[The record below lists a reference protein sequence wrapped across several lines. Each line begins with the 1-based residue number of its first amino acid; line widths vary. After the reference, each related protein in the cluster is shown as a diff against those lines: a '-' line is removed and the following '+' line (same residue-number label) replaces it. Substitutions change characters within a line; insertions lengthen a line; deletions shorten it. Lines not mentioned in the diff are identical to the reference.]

1 MRPSTTRRGRERSW
15 SPTGR
20 SGRCARACCSAAPAD
35 APSRRSPRGDRR
47 RTAFPTGRRRS
58 ALRRTAA
65 CPGRLPVSRRP
76 RAPAVPPPDRGGGLL
91 GQPHRVELIV
101 QIVAR
106 RDGPISHLRVVRD
119 DPVPLQR
126 VEVVGLFVQEPLLE
140 LPDITLALFHVAR
153 PSLLDEQLVESLVVV
168 AAVVGGL
175 LSVDWNL

>member
-1 MRPSTTRRGRERSW
+1 MTRPRRRRSS

-20 SGRCARACCSAAPAD
+20 SGRCAGACCSAGPAD

-65 CPGRLPVSRRP
+65 CPGQPPASRRP
-76 RAPAVPPPDRGGGLL
+76 RAPAVPPPDRSGLL

-101 QIVAR
+101 QIVTR
-106 RDGPISHLRVVRD
+106 RDGPIFHLGVVRD

-126 VEVVGLFVQEPLLE
+126 VKVVHLFVEEPLLE
-140 LPDITLALFHVAR
+140 LPDVALPLFHVAR
-153 PSLLDEQLVESLVVV
+153 PP
-168 AAVVGGL
+168 
-175 LSVDWNL
+175 